1 MENHPPSPRLALS
14 IGVVGHRPNRLA
26 EADYDEINTEV
37 ERVIGLI
44 THEVGV
50 VYRRYQIF
58 FSDSAPQICL
68 VSALAE
74 GADRIVAKAALSK
87 GFVLDVPV
95 PFLKEEYERDFYGDT
110 TNPPASDET
119 NNSVKEFNALTAD
132 DMVRS
137 LLQLPGRRSDTRSLD
152 TRDTDN
158 AYEMAGLTVIGQA
171 DILLTV
177 WDRGPS
183 AGTGGTADM
192 LHQAVRRGVPIIEI
206 NIAAPRDTR
215 IRWSRLRE
223 SPIAAEQIT
232 DLPAERFEQVLPKLI
247 EEFLRPPSA
256 PSERAALLSYLGDHS
271 SAKGWWHRFDNGQ
284 RLAANATSRA
294 RHYHEL
300 MQSITVDDT
309 HPEVTGSTML
319 ASAFGWA
326 DMMAVRFAK
335 IFRLAYWFNFAISA
349 AAVVA
354 ALCALLFKSQLPLV
368 TEIVLIALVV
378 VNTTMGRRFGW
389 HLRWME
395 ARELAERMRV
405 AILFWILGAQPP
417 AFFGEEPA
425 WTGWYARAVIREQ
438 GMRRGRLDLNG
449 MSAARAAMLLV
460 IEHQRNYHSDNALKM
475 KRREAWLEWIGLGLF
490 SATLLIAVAHVS
502 GHGLIEFLFQTYPSH
517 ETVLIMLSAILPTLA
532 TASYGIRV
540 IGDFEGIA
548 KRSERTAQGHLH
560 VIEALLRDPSDLALF
575 RARAQDIADAM
586 LGDVASWRLSAESRG
601 LAIPG

>member
-183 AGTGGTADM
+183 AGTRWHSG
-192 LHQAVRRGVPIIEI
+192 H
-206 NIAAPRDTR
+206 AAPSGEARRSHYRNQYCRAARYPDSMEPLAR
-215 IRWSRLRE
+215 ISDRGGADYGSG
-223 SPIAAEQIT
+223 
-232 DLPAERFEQVLPKLI
+232 ERFEQASPKS
-247 EEFLRPPSA
+247 EELVRPPSS
-256 PSERAALLSYLGDHS
+256 PSEPTVLLSYPGDHS
-271 SAKGWWHRFDNGQ
+271 SAKGWWR
-284 RLAANATSRA
+284 RAA
-294 RHYHEL
+294 
-300 MQSITVDDT
+300 
-309 HPEVTGSTML
+309 G
-319 ASAFGWA
+319 
-326 DMMAVRFAK
+326 
-335 IFRLAYWFNFAISA
+335 
-349 AAVVA
+349 
-354 ALCALLFKSQLPLV
+354 LCR
-368 TEIVLIALVV
+368 IAL
-378 VNTTMGRRFGW
+378 TTAKCSPQALQ
-389 HLRWME
+389 LR
-395 ARELAERMRV
+395 
-405 AILFWILGAQPP
+405 
-417 AFFGEEPA
+417 
-425 WTGWYARAVIREQ
+425 
-438 GMRRGRLDLNG
+438 
-449 MSAARAAMLLV
+449 
-460 IEHQRNYHSDNALKM
+460 
-475 KRREAWLEWIGLGLF
+475 
-490 SATLLIAVAHVS
+490 
-502 GHGLIEFLFQTYPSH
+502 
-517 ETVLIMLSAILPTLA
+517 
-532 TASYGIRV
+532 
-540 IGDFEGIA
+540 
-548 KRSERTAQGHLH
+548 
-560 VIEALLRDPSDLALF
+560 
-575 RARAQDIADAM
+575 
-586 LGDVASWRLSAESRG
+586 
-601 LAIPG
+601 